1 MATNLSR
8 RALLQW
14 LTALGA
20 ASLGAGCDSDPANA
34 APDASAPDASA
45 SDAATDA
52 SVPDDA
58 AVEAGWTAVPAS
70 DEPEPDARFTHGI
83 ASGDPLPD
91 AIVLWTRVSPD
102 AGATAAVM
110 VTWQLADDAA
120 FTAGLREG
128 MVSTDGD
135 RDWTVKVDV
144 TGLSAGRTYY
154 YRFRALGA
162 VSPVGRTRT
171 APTGSVSRLRFAVVS
186 CSSLAHG
193 YFFAYRQLARIADL
207 DAVIHLGDY
216 IYEYGS
222 GTYGNVRAYD
232 PPTEIR
238 TLSDYRRRYAHYH
251 RDADLRAMHR
261 QHPIIPVW
269 DDHEFAD
276 NAYLDGAENHTPAT
290 EGPFADRKAAA
301 KRAWW
306 EWMPVR
312 DTADGHI
319 FRRLAFG
326 DLADLVMLDTR
337 MWGRAMQPTVVDGG
351 VTDAN
356 RALLGDDQERWAFDT
371 LRSSTARW
379 KLLGQQVMMAQL
391 VQFLNNDQW
400 DGYPAARARFFNLLR
415 AMAVQNVVVLTGDIH
430 TSWANEL
437 TETPRDASTYD
448 PATSRGALAVEFVV
462 PGISSPGFPPSL
474 ANLAPQILAE
484 APHMKFVDLTRRGF
498 GLLDV
503 TPERVQAAWHHL
515 DDVAQTTA
523 RTRVGAVFSVAHGR
537 AALVREESSAEAAP
551 RSDAPALA
559 PSTATRA

>member
-1 MATNLSR
+1 M
-8 RALLQW
+8 
-14 LTALGA
+14 
-20 ASLGAGCDSDPANA
+20 
-34 APDASAPDASA
+34 
-45 SDAATDA
+45 
-52 SVPDDA
+52 
-58 AVEAGWTAVPAS
+58 
-70 DEPEPDARFTHGI
+70 
-83 ASGDPLPD
+83 
-91 AIVLWTRVSPD
+91 
-102 AGATAAVM
+102 
-110 VTWQLADDAA
+110 
-120 FTAGLREG
+120 
-128 MVSTDGD
+128 
-135 RDWTVKVDV
+135 
-144 TGLSAGRTYY
+144 
-154 YRFRALGA
+154 
-162 VSPVGRTRT
+162 
-171 APTGSVSRLRFAVVS
+171 
-186 CSSLAHG
+186 
-193 YFFAYRQLARIADL
+193 
-207 DAVIHLGDY
+207 IHLGDY

-356 RALLGDDQERWAFDT
+356 RALLGDDQERWACDAP
-371 LRSSTARW
+371 RSSTARW